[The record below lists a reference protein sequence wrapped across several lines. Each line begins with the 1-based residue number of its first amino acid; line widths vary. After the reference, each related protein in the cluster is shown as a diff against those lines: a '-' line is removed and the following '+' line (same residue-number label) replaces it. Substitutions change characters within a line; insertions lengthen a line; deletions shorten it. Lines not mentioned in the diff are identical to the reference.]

1 MADVMIN
8 FDGTLLA
15 GDIAQVGADLEA
27 DPGIR
32 TAVVISLF
40 TDARAADDDELPAG
54 QEDRRGWWGDLLA
67 GVDGDRIGSRRWLY
81 VREKQT
87 AETAEKIREADQAAL
102 QWLIDDGIAAAV
114 TVETEW
120 IGRGVLGE
128 RVVVT
133 KPAGDAV
140 EFRFN
145 QLWEA
150 V

>member
-8 FDGTLLA
+8 FDGTLLS
-15 GDIAQVGADLEA
+15 GDISQIGADLEE

-54 QEDRRGWWGDLLA
+54 QDDRRGWWGDLLA
-67 GVDGDRIGSRRWLY
+67 GVDGDAIGSRRWLY
-81 VREKQT
+81 LREKQT
-87 AETAEKIREADQAAL
+87 TETAEKIREADLAAL

-114 TVETEW
+114 AVETEW

-128 RVVVT
+128 RIVVT
-133 KPAGDAV
+133 KPNGDAV
-140 EFRFN
+140 EFQFN